1 MYVLETS
8 QGRAKKRQMKHF
20 KKKGMFKKLTAL
32 SLTGLLALSSLAVP
46 SLNGV
51 LAADDTSKLLAFSTA
66 EGGGRFASGGRN
78 YDVYVVTSLEDYAR
92 DAKPVEGT
100 LRYGLEE
107 FAKPKENG
115 GHGGAIIV
123 FNVGGTIHLKHKLII
138 NNKNI
143 TIAGQ
148 TAPGDGVTI
157 AGYDTDIS
165 GSENLIIRYMRFRPG
180 AENVFNG
187 GDSMDALWGRDNK
200 TFIIDHC
207 SFSWNTDETLSTYRG
222 QDGTVQWCIISESL
236 TVSGHSKG
244 RHGYGGIFGG
254 DNVVFQYNLMA
265 NHTSRNPRIG
275 GGFMGDPARQDKDTG
290 NPNIARVQISNSIL
304 YNWGYNT
311 CYGGGYTWSNYINNY
326 LKAGVGTRDKVR
338 NQVIDAGEKGKR
350 GGFYVNGNYLE
361 GNDAISQDNSK
372 GLKKSGDTSG
382 DKKTDYV
389 TTSYEA
395 EGFKN
400 ITLVQAQDCYEPIL
414 NRAGATY
421 PYRDAID
428 ARVVYETKTDTG
440 RYINTED
447 EVGGY
452 PAATVTREADFDKDK
467 DGIPDAWEIAHG
479 LNPNDVTD
487 SAKINP
493 NTGYAYIEEYFN
505 GLVEEVEKTD
515 YKAPNP
521 TITLDLKDNAQYKV
535 GSDVAVTANVA
546 PSGSS
551 SNGVK
556 RGDLNGD
563 GERTSS
569 DAVLLKKRLAG
580 IKDLPIVDE
589 KACDVDGNGDV
600 NVRDAVVLLQFLAGM
615 NVNIEDSS
623 SDTSATSTIEKVE
636 FYNGD
641 KLAGTVTEAPYT
653 YVYKGL
659 EDGTYNITARVYD
672 SNGNKTQSSVS
683 KLHMNS
689 TASSGDWISKDIGA
703 PEAAGSA
710 SLTDGVLTV
719 KGAGKLGLSE
729 STSSSSGMWGKGST
743 DNFQFTYQEVTGD
756 TELVTKLDYA
766 TIVDNHVFTGIMFR
780 DSLEVGSKTVALGL
794 SLVKLDES
802 AKENT
807 TWSAY
812 MVNRATTNGN
822 LTTISETIDSKGAA
836 DKAGIPIVENLKFK
850 TAQTYNGVWF
860 KLARIGNDFMGY
872 VSEDGANWTYV
883 GKKTVSMNEK
893 VYVGFA
899 VDANKVAN
907 KLVNLSTAKFSNI
920 SLGTDFVNV
929 NLDLTNVNADG
940 AKKIPAGTNY
950 EVQLKN
956 VAGYKLP
963 ETVAVSVDNNP
974 LYEGYFTYDA
984 ATGKLNIPGS
994 VIRGISAI
1002 TIKAEGVKIDPGEI
1016 VYKPETTGDVAN
1028 VTVTNNGNEMNI
1040 KQSATGG
1047 KMVSAKGSEGKNI
1060 SYVAFPE
1067 SELVNKMT
1075 LRVKVNSFVDGNTN
1089 AGIFVGAFQTTGDYL
1104 FNSFSIR
1111 NTGDS
1116 NAASMFWIKKR
1127 TDDRDG
1133 QSGNGS
1139 PKTTYTVGSTYEIT
1153 VEKKSGLYTISC
1165 ALVKADGTL
1174 DTKQSKTFGTSEAYL
1189 TAEQAARFGL
1199 AVTGADVTISDW
1211 IVYDTNGNQLYNQTQ
1226 G

>member
-8 QGRAKKRQMKHF
+8 QGRAKRRQMKHF

-78 YDVYVVTSLEDYAR
+78 YDVYVVTSLEDYVR
-92 DAKPVEGT
+92 GEEPVEGT

-389 TTSYEA
+389 TTPYEA

-479 LNPNDVTD
+479 LNPNDATD

-623 SDTSATSTIEKVE
+623 SDTSATSIIEKVE

-984 ATGKLNIPGS
+984 ATGKLNIPGG

-1040 KQSATGG
+1040 NQTATDG
-1047 KMVSAKGSEGKNI
+1047 KMVSAQGSEGKKV
-1060 SYVAFPE
+1060 SYVVFPE
-1067 SELVNKMT
+1067 SEIVNKMT
-1075 LRVKVNSFVDGNTN
+1075 LNVRVNSFAGKKDT
-1089 AGIFVGAFQTTGDYL
+1089 GIFVGVFQTSGDYL
-1104 FNSFSIR
+1104 FNSVAIR
-1111 NTGDS
+1111 NTGDE
-1116 NAASMFWIKKR
+1116 NAVSAFWLKASG
-1127 TDDRDG
+1127 T
-1133 QSGNGS
+1133 SGNGS
-1139 PKTTYTVGSTYEIT
+1139 PKAAFTANATYAVT
-1153 VEKKSGLYTISC
+1153 VEKTSKGYAVSWTGGAT
-1165 ALVKADGTL
+1165 GN
-1174 DTKQSKTFGTSEAYL
+1174 KTFSYTTDTPL
-1189 TAEQAARFGL
+1189 TATDAVRFGL

>member
-1 MYVLETS
+1 MYVLQTL
-8 QGRAKKRQMKHF
+8 QGRAKRRQMKHF

-51 LAADDTSKLLAFSTA
+51 LAADAITSQLLAFSTA

-92 DAKPVEGT
+92 DEKPIEGT

-107 FAKPKENG
+107 FAKPKEDG

-138 NNKNI
+138 NYKNI

-148 TAPGDGVTI
+148 TAPGDGITI
-157 AGYDTDIS
+157 AGFDTDIS

-254 DNVVFQYNLMA
+254 DNVVFQYNLIA

-275 GGFMGDPARQDKDTG
+275 GGFFGDPAKQDKETG

-338 NQVIDAGEKGKR
+338 NQIIDAGEKNKR
-350 GGFYVNGNYLE
+350 GGFYVSGNYLE
-361 GNDAISQDNSK
+361 GNEALSKDNSK
-372 GLKKSGDTSG
+372 GIKKSGETSG
-382 DKKTDYV
+382 NKKTDYV
-389 TTSYEA
+389 TTPYEA
-395 EGFKN
+395 EGFNN

-452 PAATVTREADFDKDK
+452 PAATVTREADFDKDN
-467 DGIPDAWEIAHG
+467 DGIPDAWEVAHG
-479 LNPNDVTD
+479 LNPNDAAD

-505 GLVEEVEKTD
+505 GLVEDVEKTN

-535 GSDVAVTANVA
+535 GSDVAVTANVT

-551 SNGVK
+551 GDAIK

-569 DAVLLKKRLAG
+569 DAVLLKKYLASV
-580 IKDLPIVDE
+580 KDLPIVDE

-600 NVRDAVVLLQFLAGM
+600 NVRDAVILLQFLAGM
-615 NVNIEDSS
+615 NVNIDDSS
-623 SDTSATSTIEKVE
+623 NDTNATSTIEKVE

-641 KLAGTVTEAPYT
+641 KLAGTVTKAPYT

-659 EDGTYNITARVYD
+659 DDGTYNITARVYD

-689 TASSGDWISKDIGA
+689 TNSSGDWISKDIGA

-710 SLTDGVLTV
+710 SLTNGVLTV

-766 TIVDNHVFTGIMFR
+766 TVVDNHVFTGIMFR

-836 DKAGIPIVENLKFK
+836 DKAGISIVENLKFK

-860 KLARIGNDFMGY
+860 KLARIGNDFIGY
-872 VSEDGANWTYV
+872 VSEDGTNWKYV

-920 SLGTDFVNV
+920 SLGANFVNV
-929 NLDLTNVNADG
+929 DLNLTNVNANG
-940 AKKIPAGTNY
+940 VKKVSAGTDY

-956 VAGYKLP
+956 IAGYKLP
-963 ETVAVSVDNNP
+963 ETVEVSVGSNP
-974 LYEGYFTYDA
+974 LDASSFTYDA

-994 VIRGISAI
+994 VIKDVSAI
-1002 TIKAEGVKIDPGEI
+1002 TIKAEGVKVEQGDI
-1016 VYKPETTGDVAN
+1016 VYKPETVGDTTN
-1028 VTVTNNGNEMNI
+1028 VTITNNGNEMNI

-1060 SYVAFPE
+1060 SYVVFPE
-1067 SELVNKMT
+1067 SEVVNKMT
-1075 LRVKVNSFVDGNTN
+1075 LKVKVNSFVDGNAN

-1111 NTGDS
+1111 NTGNDNS
-1116 NAASMFWIKKR
+1116 VSPFWVKLDKV
-1127 TDDRDG
+1127 
-1133 QSGNGS
+1133 GNGS
-1139 PKTTYTVGSTYEIT
+1139 PRDFFTEGNYAVT
-1153 VEKKSGLYTISC
+1153 VEKKAGLYTISWI
-1165 ALVKADGTL
+1165 VTKADGTIGA
-1174 DTKQSKTFGTSEAYL
+1174 KQEKSFGKAEALL

-1199 AVTGADVTISDW
+1199 AITGADVTISDW

-1226 G
+1226 K

>member
-20 KKKGMFKKLTAL
+20 KKKGMLKTLTAL

-92 DAKPVEGT
+92 DEKPVEGT

-107 FAKPKENG
+107 FAKPKEDG

-123 FNVGGTIHLKHKLII
+123 FNVGGTIHLKHKLVIAY
-138 NNKNI
+138 KNI

-148 TAPGDGVTI
+148 TAPGDGITI

-254 DNVVFQYNLMA
+254 DNVVFQYNLIA

-275 GGFMGDPARQDKDTG
+275 GGFMGDPARQDAATG

-338 NQVIDAGEKGKR
+338 NQIIDAGEKNKR
-350 GGFYVNGNYLE
+350 GGFYVSGNYLE
-361 GNDAISQDNSK
+361 GNAALSEDNSK

-382 DKKTDYV
+382 NKKTDYV
-389 TTSYEA
+389 TTPYEA
-395 EGFKN
+395 EGFNN
-400 ITLVQAQDCYEPIL
+400 ITLVSAQDCYEPIL

-467 DGIPDAWEIAHG
+467 DGIPDAWETAHG
-479 LNPNDVTD
+479 LNPNDATD

-505 GLVEEVEKTD
+505 GLVEDVEKTD

-521 TITLDLKDNAQYKV
+521 TIILDLKDNAQYKV
-535 GSDVAVTANVA
+535 GSDVAVTANVT

-551 SNGVK
+551 GDGVK

-569 DAVLLKKRLAG
+569 DAVLLKKHLASM
-580 IKDLPIVDE
+580 KDLPIVDE
-589 KACDVDGNGDV
+589 KTCDVDGNGDV
-600 NVRDAVVLLQFLAGM
+600 NVRDAVILLQFLAGM
-615 NVNIEDSS
+615 DVNIDDSS
-623 SDTSATSTIEKVE
+623 NNTSTTSTIEKVE

-689 TASSGDWISKDIGA
+689 TNSSGDWISKDIGA

-719 KGAGKLGLSE
+719 KGSGKLGLSE
-729 STSSSSGMWGKGST
+729 STSSSSGMWGKANT

-766 TIVDNHVFTGIMFR
+766 TVVDNHVFTGIMFR
-780 DSLEVGSKTVALGL
+780 DGLDVGSKTVALGL

-802 AKENT
+802 SKENT

-822 LTTISETIDSKGAA
+822 INTISETIDSKSAA
-836 DKAGIPIVENLKFK
+836 DKAGIPIIENLKFK

-860 KLARIGNDFMGY
+860 KLARIGNDFIGY
-872 VSEDGANWTYV
+872 VSEDGTNWKYV

-920 SLGTDFVNV
+920 SLGSNFANV
-929 NLDLTNVNADG
+929 NLDLTNVTADSV
-940 AKKIPAGTNY
+940 KKISVGTDY

-956 VAGYKLP
+956 IAGYKLP
-963 ETVAVSVDNNP
+963 ETVEVNIGNSLLEASS
-974 LYEGYFTYDA
+974 FTYDA
-984 ATGKLNIPGS
+984 ATGKLSIPGS
-994 VIRGISAI
+994 VIKDSSTI
-1002 TIKAEGVKIDPGEI
+1002 TIKAAGVKVEQGDI
-1016 VYKPETTGDVAN
+1016 VYKPETVGDTTN
-1028 VTVTNNGNEMNI
+1028 VTITDNGNTMNI
-1040 KQSATGG
+1040 NQSATDGNITS
-1047 KMVSAKGSEGKNI
+1047 KKGSEGKNI
-1060 SYVAFPE
+1060 SYVVFPE
-1067 SELVNKMT
+1067 SEAISKMT
-1075 LRVKVNSFVDGNTN
+1075 LNVKVNSFAGGKNT
-1089 AGIFVGAFQTTGDYL
+1089 GVFVGAFQTAGDYL

-1111 NTGDS
+1111 NTGDG
-1116 NAASMFWIKKR
+1116 NAASMYWVKKR

-1133 QSGNGS
+1133 EAGNGS
-1139 PKTTYTVGSTYEIT
+1139 PKAAYTVGSTYNIT

-1165 ALVKADGTL
+1165 ALVGADGTVG
-1174 DTKQSKTFGTSEAYL
+1174 TKQNYTFAASGAYL
-1189 TAEQAARFGL
+1189 TADQAARFGL
-1199 AVTGADVTISDW
+1199 AITGADVTISDW
-1211 IVYDTNGNQLYNQTQ
+1211 IVYDTDGNQLYNQTQ

>member
-20 KKKGMFKKLTAL
+20 KKKRMFKKLTAL

-78 YDVYVVTSLEDYAR
+78 YDVYIVTSLEDYAR
-92 DAKPVEGT
+92 DEEPIEGT

-138 NNKNI
+138 GYKNI

-148 TAPGDGVTI
+148 TAPGDGITI

-275 GGFMGDPARQDKDTG
+275 GGFMGDPAKQDAATG

-338 NQVIDAGEKGKR
+338 DQVIDAGEKTKR

-372 GLKKSGDTSG
+372 GVKKSGATSG

-389 TTSYEA
+389 TTPYEA
-395 EGFKN
+395 EGFNN

-421 PYRDAID
+421 PYRDAVD

-467 DGIPDAWEIAHG
+467 DGIPDAWELAHG
-479 LNPNDVTD
+479 LNPNDATD

-515 YKAPNP
+515 YEAPNP
-521 TITLDLKDNAQYKV
+521 IITLDLKDNAQYDV
-535 GSDVAVTANVA
+535 GSDVAVTANVT
-546 PSGSS
+546 PSG
-551 SNGVK
+551 NNTV
-556 RGDLNGD
+556 
-563 GERTSS
+563 T
-569 DAVLLKKRLAG
+569 
-580 IKDLPIVDE
+580 
-589 KACDVDGNGDV
+589 
-600 NVRDAVVLLQFLAGM
+600 
-615 NVNIEDSS
+615 
-623 SDTSATSTIEKVE
+623 KVE

-641 KLAGTVTEAPYT
+641 KLAGTVTQAPYT
-653 YVYKGL
+653 YVYTGL
-659 EDGTYNITARVYD
+659 DDGTYNITARVYD

-689 TASSGDWISKDIGA
+689 TNSSGDWISKDIGA

-729 STSSSSGMWGKGST
+729 STSSSSGMWGKATT

-766 TIVDNHVFTGIMFR
+766 TIVDNHVFIGIMFR
-780 DSLEVGSKTVALGL
+780 DSLDVGSKTVALGL
-794 SLVKLDES
+794 SLTKLDES

-807 TWSAY
+807 VWSAY

-822 LTTISETIDSKGAA
+822 INTISETIDSKGAA

-860 KLARIGNDFMGY
+860 KLARIGDDFIGY
-872 VSEDGANWTYV
+872 VSEDGSNWTYV

-920 SLGTDFVNV
+920 SLGANFAQI
-929 NLDLTNVNADG
+929 NLDLANVTADG
-940 AKKIPAGTNY
+940 AAKVLVGADY
-950 EVQLKN
+950 EVQFKTA
-956 VAGYKLP
+956 AGYKLP
-963 ETVAVSVDNNP
+963 ETVEVSIGNSQLEASNFV
-974 LYEGYFTYDA
+974 YDA
-984 ATGKLNIPGS
+984 ATGKLKISGS
-994 VIRGISAI
+994 AIKDSSAI
-1002 TIKAEGVKIDPGEI
+1002 TIKAAGVKVQQGEI
-1016 VYKPETTGDVAN
+1016 VYKPQTVGDTENITIADDKD
-1028 VTVTNNGNEMNI
+1028 GMNI

-1047 KMVSAKGSEGKNI
+1047 KMVSAQGSEGKNI
-1060 SYVAFPE
+1060 SYVVFPE
-1067 SELVNKMT
+1067 SETVNKMT
-1075 LRVKVNSFVDGNTN
+1075 LKVKVNSFVEGNKN
-1089 AGIFVGAFQTTGDYL
+1089 AGIFVGAFQTNGDYL
-1104 FNSFSIR
+1104 YNSFSIR
-1111 NTGDS
+1111 NTGDN
-1116 NAASMFWIKKR
+1116 NAVSPYWVKADKV
-1127 TDDRDG
+1127 
-1133 QSGNGS
+1133 GNGS
-1139 PKTTYTVGSTYEIT
+1139 PKDVFTEGNTYTLT
-1153 VEKKSGLYTISC
+1153 VEKKNGFYTISWV
-1165 ALVKADGTL
+1165 ATKADGTVGA
-1174 DTKQSKTFGTSEAYL
+1174 KQEKTFSDGVL

-1199 AVTGADVTISDW
+1199 AVTGADITISDW
-1211 IVYDTNGNQLYNQTQ
+1211 TVYDANGNKLYEQSQ
-1226 G
+1226 GEKPIDPSEVKYGDVNGDGDIDSSDAVLLKKHLAQVTGLDINEKACDVNADGTLDVQDAIILLKHLAGMNVTLGKK